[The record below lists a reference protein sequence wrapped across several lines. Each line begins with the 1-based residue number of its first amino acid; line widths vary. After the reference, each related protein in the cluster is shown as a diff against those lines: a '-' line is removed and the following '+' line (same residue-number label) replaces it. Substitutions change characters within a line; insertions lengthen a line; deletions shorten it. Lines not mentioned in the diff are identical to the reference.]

1 MGSIRARNQQL
12 FFDFRYQGVR
22 CREQTLLKD
31 TKMNRARLEKV
42 MSDIDKAIHL
52 GQFIYRDFFPGSVR
66 CTEFEVIDTQTKQK
80 QEQQTEHLTFVSNV
94 PTFSEFSYE
103 WMSENEVHWKQSHLA
118 NVKSILENYLLPTFG
133 AMHLDQITRAD
144 ILKLRASLAK
154 GKTASQRS
162 ITNDRVNHIMTPLR
176 CVLSEA
182 ALRFD
187 IVSPFHNIKPL
198 KIGRSNIEPFSL
210 TEVRTFLA
218 GVRPD
223 FRNYYAVRFFT
234 GMRTA
239 EIDGL
244 RWKYVD
250 LANRQIIIEETLV
263 NGRQETPKTQ
273 ASYRVIQ
280 ISEPVYQAL
289 SHQYDE
295 TGNNEFVFCNEEGNP
310 LDHRNVTKRVWNPTL
325 AMLGLKRRRPYQT
338 RHTTATLWLAAG
350 ENPEWIAKQLGH
362 STTKMLFEVYS
373 RYVPNL
379 TRQDGSAFNSL
390 ISCN

>member
-66 CTEFEVIDTQTKQK
+66 CTEFEIIDTQTKQK

-218 GVRPD
+218 GVRSD

-250 LANRQIIIEETLV
+250 LANRQITVEETLV

>member
-1 MGSIRARNQQL
+1 M
-12 FFDFRYQGVR
+12 
-22 CREQTLLKD
+22 
-31 TKMNRARLEKV
+31 
-42 MSDIDKAIHL
+42 
-52 GQFIYRDFFPGSVR
+52 
-66 CTEFEVIDTQTKQK
+66 
-80 QEQQTEHLTFVSNV
+80 
-94 PTFSEFSYE
+94 
-103 WMSENEVHWKQSHLA
+103 
-118 NVKSILENYLLPTFG
+118 
-133 AMHLDQITRAD
+133 
-144 ILKLRASLAK
+144 
-154 GKTASQRS
+154 
-162 ITNDRVNHIMTPLR
+162 
-176 CVLSEA
+176 
-182 ALRFD
+182 
-187 IVSPFHNIKPL
+187 
-198 KIGRSNIEPFSL
+198 
-210 TEVRTFLA
+210 FLA

-223 FRNYYAVRFFT
+223 FRNYYTVRFFT

-250 LANRQIIIEETLV
+250 LPNHQIIIEETLV
-263 NGRQETPKTQ
+263 NGRPETPKTQ
-273 ASYRVIQ
+273 SSYRVIQ

-289 SHQYDE
+289 LNQHDE
-295 TGNNEFVFCNEEGNP
+295 TGHCEFVFCNEVGNP

-373 RYVPNL
+373 SYVPNL

>member
-1 MGSIRARNQQL
+1 MGSIRTRNQQL

-31 TKMNRARLEKV
+31 TKLNRARLEKV

-52 GQFIYRDFFPGSVR
+52 GQFVYRDFFPSSVR
-66 CTEFEVIDTQTKQK
+66 CAEFEIIDTQIKQ
-80 QEQQTEHLTFVSNV
+80 QREQQTEHLTFVSNF
-94 PTFSEFSYE
+94 PTFAEFSYE

-118 NVKSILENYLLPTFG
+118 NVKSIFENYLLPTFG
-133 AMHLDQITRAD
+133 SMHLDRITRAD
-144 ILKLRASLAK
+144 ILKLRTSLAK

-176 CVLSEA
+176 CVFSEA

-187 IVSPFHNIKPL
+187 IPSPFHNIKPL
-198 KIGRSNIEPFSL
+198 KLGRSSIEPFSL

-223 FRNYYAVRFFT
+223 FRNYYTVRFFT

-250 LANRQIIIEETLV
+250 LPNHQIIIEETLV
-263 NGRQETPKTQ
+263 NGRLETPKTQ
-273 ASYRVIQ
+273 SSYRVIQ

-289 SHQYDE
+289 LNQHDE
-295 TGNNEFVFCNEEGNP
+295 TGHCEFVFCNEVGNP

>member
-31 TKMNRARLEKV
+31 TKVNRARLEKV

-52 GQFIYRDFFPGSVR
+52 GQFIYRDFFPGSAR

-80 QEQQTEHLTFVSNV
+80 QEQETEHLTFVSNV
-94 PTFSEFSYE
+94 PTFSKFSYE

-133 AMHLDQITRAD
+133 TMHLDQITRAD
-144 ILKLRASLAK
+144 ILKLRTSLAK

-198 KIGRSNIEPFSL
+198 KIARSNIEPFSL

-250 LANRQIIIEETLV
+250 LANRQIIVEETLV

>member
-1 MGSIRARNQQL
+1 MGSIRVRNDQL
-12 FFDFRYQGVR
+12 FFDFRYQGIR

-31 TKMNRARLEKV
+31 TKLNRARLEKI
-42 MSDIDKAIHL
+42 MSDIDKAIL
-52 GQFIYRDFFPGSVR
+52 LDQFVYRDYFPDSKR
-66 CTEFEVIDTQTKQK
+66 CSEFEAFDNEVKQK
-80 QEQQTEHLTFVSNV
+80 LEKQTEHLTLVSNF
-94 PTFSEFSYE
+94 PTFAEFSYQ
-103 WMSENEVHWKQSHLA
+103 WMSESEVHWKQSHLA
-118 NVKSILENYLLPTFG
+118 NVKSILENYLLPNFG
-133 AMHLDQITRAD
+133 ALTIDQITRAD
-144 ILKLRASLAK
+144 IMKLQTALAK
-154 GKTASQRS
+154 GDTASKRP

-176 CVLSEA
+176 CIFTEA

-187 IVSPFHNIKPL
+187 MVSPFHNIKPL

-210 TEVRTFLA
+210 SEVRAFLA
-218 GVRPD
+218 GVRSD
-223 FRNYYAVRFFT
+223 FRNYYTVRFFT

-250 LANRQIIIEETLV
+250 LENRQIIVEETLV
-263 NGRQETPKTQ
+263 NGKVETPKTQ
-273 ASYRVIQ
+273 SSYRVIQ

-289 SHQYDE
+289 LHQRDG
-295 TGNNEFVFCNEEGNP
+295 TGHYEFVFCNEVGNP

-325 AMLGLKRRRPYQT
+325 TMLGLKHRRPYQT

-373 RYVPNL
+373 RFVPNL
-379 TRQDGSAFNSL
+379 TRQDGSAFNTLLS
-390 ISCN
+390 NT

>member
-1 MGSIRARNQQL
+1 MGSIRVRNDQL
-12 FFDFRYQGVR
+12 FFDFRYQGIR

-31 TKMNRARLEKV
+31 TKLNRARLEKI
-42 MSDIDKAIHL
+42 MSDIDKAIL
-52 GQFIYRDFFPGSVR
+52 LDQFVYRDYFPDSKR
-66 CTEFEVIDTQTKQK
+66 CSEFDGFDNEVKQK
-80 QEQQTEHLTFVSNV
+80 LEEQTEHLTLVSNF
-94 PTFSEFSYE
+94 PTFAEFSYQ
-103 WMSENEVHWKQSHLA
+103 WMSESEVHWKQSHLA
-118 NVKSILENYLLPTFG
+118 NVKSILENYLLPNFG
-133 AMHLDQITRAD
+133 ALTIDQITRAD
-144 ILKLRASLAK
+144 IMKLQTALAK
-154 GKTASQRS
+154 GDTASKRP

-176 CVLSEA
+176 CIFTEA

-210 TEVRTFLA
+210 SEVRAFLA
-218 GVRPD
+218 GVRAD
-223 FRNYYAVRFFT
+223 FRNYYTVRFFT

-250 LANRQIIIEETLV
+250 LENRQIVVEETLV
-263 NGRQETPKTQ
+263 NGKVETPKTQ
-273 ASYRVIQ
+273 SSYRVIQ

-289 SHQYDE
+289 LHQREE
-295 TGNNEFVFCNEEGNP
+295 TGQYEFVFCNEAGNP

-325 AMLGLKRRRPYQT
+325 TMLGLKRRRPYQT

-379 TRQDGSAFNSL
+379 TRQDGSAFNNLLSN
-390 ISCN
+390 C

>member
-52 GQFIYRDFFPGSVR
+52 GQFIYRDFFPGSAR
-66 CTEFEVIDTQTKQK
+66 CTEFELIDTQTKQK
-80 QEQQTEHLTFVSNV
+80 QEKQEEHLTFVSNV
-94 PTFSEFSYE
+94 PTFSKFSYE

-118 NVKSILENYLLPTFG
+118 NVKSIFENYLLPTFG
-133 AMHLDQITRAD
+133 TMQLDQITRAD
-144 ILKLRASLAK
+144 ILKLRTSLAK

-187 IVSPFHNIKPL
+187 IISPFHNIKPL

-250 LANRQIIIEETLV
+250 LANRQIIVEETLV

-295 TGNNEFVFCNEEGNP
+295 TGYNDFVFCNEEGNP
-310 LDHRNVTKRVWNPTL
+310 LDHRNVTKRIWNPTL

>member
-80 QEQQTEHLTFVSNV
+80 QEQQAEHLTFVSNV

-133 AMHLDQITRAD
+133 TMHLDQITRAD
-144 ILKLRASLAK
+144 ILKLRTSLAK

-250 LANRQIIIEETLV
+250 LANRQIIVEETLV

-280 ISEPVYQAL
+280 ISEPVYLAL
-289 SHQYDE
+289 LRQYDE
-295 TGNNEFVFCNEEGNP
+295 TGNSDFVFCNEEGNP

>member
-66 CTEFEVIDTQTKQK
+66 CTEFEIIDTQTKQK

-103 WMSENEVHWKQSHLA
+103 WISENEVHWKQSHLA

-198 KIGRSNIEPFSL
+198 KIGRSNIAPFSL

-250 LANRQIIIEETLV
+250 LANRQITVEETLV

-295 TGNNEFVFCNEEGNP
+295 TGDNDFVFCNEEGNP

>member
-12 FFDFRYQGVR
+12 FFDFRYQGIR

-31 TKMNRARLEKV
+31 TKLNRARLEKM
-42 MSDIDKAIHL
+42 MSDIDKAIRL
-52 GQFIYRDFFPGSVR
+52 GQFVYRDFFPDSTR
-66 CTEFEVIDTQTKQK
+66 CADFETVDTNTKQLL
-80 QEQQTEHLTFVSNV
+80 EQQTEHPVFVSNL
-94 PTFSEFSYE
+94 PTFAAFSHE
-103 WMSENEVHWKQSHLA
+103 WMSESEVHWKQSHLA
-118 NVKSILENYLLPTFG
+118 NVKSIFEHYLLPTFG
-133 AMHLDQITRAD
+133 SLPIDQITRAD
-144 ILKLRASLAK
+144 IIKLRTSLAK
-154 GKTASQRS
+154 GKTASQRP

-176 CVLSEA
+176 CVFSEV

-198 KIGRSNIEPFSL
+198 KISRSSIEPFSL
-210 TEVRTFLA
+210 TEVRMFLA

-244 RWKYVD
+244 RWKFVD
-250 LANRQIIIEETLV
+250 LPNKQIIIEETLV
-263 NGRQETPKTQ
+263 NGRAETPKTQ

-289 SHQYDE
+289 LRQYDE
-295 TGNNEFVFCNEEGNP
+295 TGSNEFVFCNEAGNP

-390 ISCN
+390 IAYN

>member
-66 CTEFEVIDTQTKQK
+66 CTEFEIIDTQTKQK

-103 WMSENEVHWKQSHLA
+103 WISENEVHWKQSHLA

-250 LANRQIIIEETLV
+250 LANRQITVEETLV

-295 TGNNEFVFCNEEGNP
+295 TGDNDFVFCNEEGNP

>member
-31 TKMNRARLEKV
+31 TKLNRARLEKI
-42 MSDIDKAIHL
+42 MSDMDKAIHL
-52 GQFIYRDFFPGSVR
+52 GQFVYRDFFPGSVR
-66 CTEFEVIDTQTKQK
+66 CAEFEIIDTQIKQ
-80 QEQQTEHLTFVSNV
+80 QLEQKPEHLTFVSNF
-94 PTFSEFSYE
+94 PTFAEFSYE

-118 NVKSILENYLLPTFG
+118 NVKSIFENYLLPTFG
-133 AMHLDQITRAD
+133 SMHLDQITRAD
-144 ILKLRASLAK
+144 ILKLRTSLAK

-176 CVLSEA
+176 CVFSEA

-187 IVSPFHNIKPL
+187 IPSPFHNIKPL
-198 KIGRSNIEPFSL
+198 KLGRSVIEPFSL

-244 RWKYVD
+244 RWKFVD
-250 LANRQIIIEETLV
+250 LPNKQIIIEETLV
-263 NGRQETPKTQ
+263 NGRPETPKTQ

-289 SHQYDE
+289 LRQYDE
-295 TGNNEFVFCNEEGNP
+295 TGSHEFVFCNDAGNP